1 VVVPAAHTPLLHLLH
16 SFVDFVVPPVCFHCG
31 VRRSHDCEALCAAC
45 WNAVTPVMTG
55 EAYYRNAVIRL
66 CGERVLDGLTS
77 LWYFEK
83 GGPLQSLLHELKYGG
98 KPSLGVR
105 LGVRLAP
112 MVREDLSGRRCGGL
126 VPVPLHAAKVRERG
140 YNQSER
146 IAEGISRV
154 LGIPVLDF
162 ALRRYRYTAS
172 QTTLGVEERM
182 VNVAGAFVTA
192 RKFHP
197 EDNAIIVLVD
207 DVITSGATVME
218 CARTLKHAGVSHVA
232 ACSVALAL

>member
-1 VVVPAAHTPLLHLLH
+1 
-16 SFVDFVVPPVCFHCG
+16 
-31 VRRSHDCEALCAAC
+31 
-45 WNAVTPVMTG
+45 
-55 EAYYRNAVIRL
+55 
-66 CGERVLDGLTS
+66 LTS

-83 GGPLQSLLHELKYGG
+83 EGPLQSVLHELKYGG
-98 KPSLGVR
+98 KPSLGVS
-105 LGVRLAP
+105 LGAWLSPLLRG
-112 MVREDLSGRRCGGL
+112 DLSGRRCGGL

-146 IAEGISRV
+146 IAAGISRV

-162 ALRRYRYTAS
+162 AIRRCRYTAS

-182 VNVAGAFVTA
+182 ANVGGAFVTA
-192 RKFHP
+192 RKFDP
-197 EDNAIIVLVD
+197 VDDTLIVLVD
-207 DVITSGATVME
+207 DVVTSGATMLE